1 MMPGDEIRKGLRHT
15 LPTTA
20 SIVAMVE
27 PITAALFGL
36 LVLGEALNMP
46 QVAGMALI
54 LGAVTGLSI
63 LQNRPSRRGAPDRL
77 NRSGNEL
84 PS

>member
-1 MMPGDEIRKGLRHT
+1 M
-15 LPTTA
+15 PTTA

-27 PITAALFGL
+27 PVTAALFGL
-36 LVLGEALNMP
+36 FVLGEALDLP

-63 LQNRPSRRGAPDRL
+63 LQNSSAR
-77 NRSGNEL
+77 
-84 PS
+84 